1 MPAIM
6 PRKQMLDRPSLML
19 YVWAKMKGYLVDVLV
34 SNSRL
39 EEGKTYPSRNVNKI
53 MYTIAR

>member
-1 MPAIM
+1 M